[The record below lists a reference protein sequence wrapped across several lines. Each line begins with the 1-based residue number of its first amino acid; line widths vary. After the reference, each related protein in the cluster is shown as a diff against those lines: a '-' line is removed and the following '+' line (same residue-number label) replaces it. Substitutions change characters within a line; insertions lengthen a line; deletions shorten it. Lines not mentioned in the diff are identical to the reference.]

1 MARAHI
7 PPHRTP
13 LLIAIARPRATPG
26 ERPSTDVP
34 VHVSQE
40 DLSVSRHHASLVFA
54 ADGTLYLTDLD
65 SAQARRTFSNLP

>member
-1 MARAHI
+1 MPLTC
-7 PPHRTP
+7 PPTCHTEGAAIHVP
-13 LLIAIARPRATPG
+13 LNLA
-26 ERPSTDVP
+26 

-65 SAQARRTFSNLP
+65 SAQARRTLSNLP